1 MTLIHGKKYGVKQE
15 MFNVSNSLFK
25 NMFSMSGRV
34 QEIIQ
39 ILGSLCKWQFKMDYL
54 SVKLLLAGLST

>member
-39 ILGSLCKWQFKMDYL
+39 ILGSLCK
-54 SVKLLLAGLST
+54 

>member
-1 MTLIHGKKYGVKQE
+1 MTLIHVKKYGVKQE

-39 ILGSLCKWQFKMDYL
+39 ILGSLCK
-54 SVKLLLAGLST
+54 